1 MTVYKRGRTY
11 WADFTVAGRRYRIA
25 LKASNKQEAAN
36 LEKLRIGEAQTHGG
50 LLPSKTNKLTVA
62 QTGQLY
68 FVRREGEVSASTI
81 RLEKDAFKQVQRH
94 LGSFRLS
101 SIDLESLAEYI
112 RQRKKEKIGNRTIN
126 IEVGVLRRVMKQ
138 FKRWSRLADDY
149 KCLPEPHD
157 IGRALTP
164 EQEVKLFAVASSR
177 SEWTVAF
184 LIALVTANTT
194 AGGVELRNVRLDDID
209 FQAKSLSVRVGKNR
223 FRARIIPLNETA
235 LWAVERLLD
244 RAHSLGAKL
253 PEHYLIPRR
262 VSGNEYDPAQPPSR
276 WAWRT
281 AWRKLTKEA
290 MLQGLRPHDLRHHAI
305 TKLAESSEASEQ
317 TIMAIAGHVSR
328 EMLEHYSHIRQE
340 AKRKAVASLDN
351 VTITSQLAKWK
362 AEADERRR
370 LELQQKTTRRMVGTA
385 RFELA
390 TPRTPSECSN
400 RLSHVPTVFATQ
412 VRNVGYVYCTAKAAR
427 DCCF

>member
-11 WADFTVAGRRYRIA
+11 WADFTIAGRRYRVP
-25 LKASNKQEAAN
+25 LKAKNKQEAAN
-36 LEKLRIGEAQTHGG
+36 LEKLRIGEAQSHGG
-50 LLPSKTNKLTVA
+50 LPPSNIAKLTVTEA
-62 QTGQLY
+62 GGLY
-68 FVRREGEVSASTI
+68 FQRREGEVSASTI
-81 RLEKDAFKQVQRH
+81 RLEKDAFKQVKRH
-94 LGSFRLS
+94 LGTVRLS
-101 SIDLESLAEYI
+101 SINLDVLAEFI
-112 RQRKKEKIGNRTIN
+112 HKRKTEKIGNRTIN

-138 FKRWSRLADDY
+138 FKLWSRLADDY
-149 KCLPEPHD
+149 KRLPEPKD

-194 AGGVELRNVRLDDID
+194 AGGVELRNIRLGDID
-209 FQAKSLSVRVGKNR
+209 VKNHTLTVRVGKNR
-223 FRARIIPLNETA
+223 FRARILPLNQTA

-244 RAHSLGAKL
+244 RAHGLGAKL

-262 VSGNEYDPAQPPSR
+262 VSGNKYDPAQPPSR

-281 AWRKLTKEA
+281 AWRKLTTEA
-290 MLQGLRPHDLRHHAI
+290 GLPGLRPHDLRHHAI
-305 TKLAESSEASEQ
+305 TKLAESSQASEQ

-362 AEADERRR
+362 EEADERQR
-370 LELQQKTTRRMVGTA
+370 LELEEKTKKRLVGFSRR
-385 RFELA
+385 F
-390 TPRTPSECSN
+390 
-400 RLSHVPTVFATQ
+400 
-412 VRNVGYVYCTAKAAR
+412 
-427 DCCF
+427 